1 MAVDMPYGITGEI
14 QVKLAGT
21 KKFVEDRHEEDSFFA
36 NHIYFEV
43 QTGNGE
49 KPSSPTS
56 LVGEY

>member
-1 MAVDMPYGITGEI
+1 MPYGITGEI

-43 QTGNGE
+43 QNGNGE
-49 KPSSPTS
+49 KPSSPKS